1 MRVLITGACGFAGRY
16 LVAELTAAG
25 HEPYGFG
32 LEPPPEGPFCPVI
45 QGDIL
50 KPDSLLAAVR
60 QVNPEAGV
68 HLAAMASPPDAATK
82 GALMAAVNVQGTVHV
97 LEAFRKEAPNA
108 RLLVVSS
115 ARVYGSGKPGI
126 PICEEDPL
134 NPDSLYA
141 VTKEAAD
148 RITLQYAKDFRLPFM
163 TARPHNHTGPGQAET
178 LIVGSFVA
186 QFRRMGAGEIPAI
199 LKTGN
204 LDSSRDFLDVRDVV
218 RAYRLLLETG
228 CPGLA
233 YNIAANRPVTIRDL
247 IGTLS
252 RLSGVKPE
260 TRVDP
265 ARFRPVDSSALL
277 DTTRLEKDT
286 GWRPHLS
293 LEETLR
299 DMLTA

>member
-1 MRVLITGACGFAGRY
+1 MRVFITGACGFAGRY
-16 LVAELTAAG
+16 LIAELSAAG

-32 LEPPPEGPFCPVI
+32 LEPPPKDAFCPVI

-50 KPDSLLAAVR
+50 QPESLLAAVR
-60 QVNPEAGV
+60 RVKPEAGV

-82 GALMAAVNVQGTVHV
+82 GALMAAINIQGTVNV
-97 LEAFRKEAPNA
+97 LEAFRKEAPAA
-108 RLLVVSS
+108 RLLAVSS
-115 ARVYGSGKPGI
+115 ARVYGSGKPGV
-126 PICEEDPL
+126 PIREDDPFH
-134 NPDSLYA
+134 PDSLYA

-148 RITLQYAKDFRLPFM
+148 RITLQYARDFNLPFM
-163 TARPHNHTGPGQAET
+163 TARPHNHTGPGQPEG

-186 QFRRMGAGEIPAI
+186 QFRRMAAGAVPPV

-204 LDSSRDFLDVRDVV
+204 LDSSRDFLDARDVV
-218 RAYRLLLETG
+218 RAYRLLLESG
-228 CPGLA
+228 CPGCA
-233 YNIAANRPVTIRDL
+233 YNIAANKPVTIRELVD
-247 IGTLS
+247 TLA

-260 TRVDP
+260 IRIDP

-286 GWRPHLS
+286 GWRPRLT